1 MIRAQALLLAALFAP
16 LTATEAPMTVSPAVA
31 QLLQQVAAETD
42 PAKSEALLLA
52 YDGAPHALVALALG
66 NARLARAERS
76 PVAEQPALVAR
87 AREAFATARQLD
99 PTVRQASLG
108 LARCAAQTSD
118 WKGAVTACAGVIDQG
133 SPSSEI
139 AFYIDCAAR
148 AGDARLATN
157 LVQQAI
163 IRYPG
168 EAVFRR
174 QELALLV
181 SAERWEEAQS
191 ALLSRLAND
200 SGDLEAWRTLAQVRT
215 RTGDRDDALLALES
229 AVLLAPEDRDAR
241 RALAQAQAAYGQ
253 APAALATVQP
263 LIADPA
269 SAEPKLVEFAA
280 RIAVDADRSEQARR
294 WLAALPT
301 EKRSR
306 NGQLLAA
313 RLAAHANDPA
323 AAELA
328 LQAVLKAGESDA
340 AVLTWA
346 GALAERSGDLARAEG
361 LYRQAEAQGTGGP
374 AALRLAMLLHRL
386 QRHDE
391 ARTLLAAYRQLHPE
405 DPQLVL
411 VDRVVEGR

>member
-1 MIRAQALLLAALFAP
+1 MIRALALLLAALLAP
-16 LTATEAPMTVSPAVA
+16 LIAAEAPLTVSPAVA

-42 PAKSEALLLA
+42 PAKSEAILLA
-52 YDGAPHALVALALG
+52 YGGAPHALVALALG
-66 NARLARAERS
+66 NTRLARAERN
-76 PVAEQPALVAR
+76 PLAEQPALVAR
-87 AREAFATARQLD
+87 AREAFSTARQLD
-99 PTVRQASLG
+99 PTLRQASLG
-108 LARCAAQTSD
+108 LARCAAQVAD
-118 WKGAVTACAGVIDQG
+118 WKGAVAACAGVIDQT
-133 SPSSEI
+133 SPSSEL

-148 AGDARLATN
+148 AGDARLASN

-200 SGDLEAWRTLAQVRT
+200 SDDREAWRTLARVRT
-215 RTGDRDDALLALES
+215 RTGDRDEALLALES
-229 AVLLAPEDRDAR
+229 TLLLAPDDREAR
-241 RALAQAQAAYGQ
+241 RALAEAQAVQGQ
-253 APAALATVQP
+253 APAALATLQP
-263 LIADPA
+263 LIADLS
-269 SAEPKLVEFAA
+269 SADPKLVEFAA
-280 RIAVDADRSEQARR
+280 RIAVEADRSEQARH

-306 NGQLLAA
+306 SGQLLAA
-313 RLAAHANDPA
+313 RLAAMANDPV

-346 GALAERSGDLARAEG
+346 GSLAERSGDLARAEG
-361 LYRQAEAQGTGGP
+361 LYRQAEAQANGGP
-374 AALRLAMLLHRL
+374 AALRLVLLLQRL
-386 QRHDE
+386 QRHEE
-391 ARTLLAAYRQLHPE
+391 ARTLLEGYRRQHPG
-405 DPQLVL
+405 DPQLRL
-411 VDRVVEGR
+411 VDRLIEDR